1 MTIPVP
7 TIDQF
12 EESTVMTVIR
22 NVVDYIIGLV
32 PQINNGDVTDLTLN
46 YQGSTLT
53 VGFVKG
59 DGTQIS
65 KNVTI
70 ESGGG
75 ATNPYPTDVSL
86 SLSGS
91 TLNCDILLSD
101 NNHVTGSVD
110 LSPLV
115 PSVTGFV
122 TEEELQQVQSD
133 LQEQI
138 TGLKL
143 STSNNNMTLNGDS
156 VQIVKTVS
164 GTVSNGNLQITVNGV
179 SSGDIPLP
187 ESVTIYHIKPIVTD
201 KITYYND
208 QFTGYCM
215 IYKVDDI
222 NSETY
227 NFSVPNS
234 LGYSIILDKVFING
248 ISYQANT
255 TLHLYK
261 INYIDYASILTEAGY
276 NTLPNG
282 YYDIGLSVVE
292 PFSSTSDKL
301 VIGITMNERVTII
314 DGVLNKTN
322 HNDAYIFSTKNNLE
336 NTSVTLM
343 PYIIVRGS

>member
-12 EESTVMTVIR
+12 NETTVMTVIR

-32 PQINNGDVTDLTLN
+32 PQINNGDVSDMTVT

-53 VGFVKG
+53 ISLVKG
-59 DGTQIS
+59 DGNTIS
-65 KNVTI
+65 KNVQI
-70 ESGGG
+70 QSG
-75 ATNPYPTDVSL
+75 TSNPYPTDVAL
-86 SLSGS
+86 SLAG
-91 TLNCDILLSD
+91 TILNCDIMLSD

-122 TEEELQQVQSD
+122 TEDELQQVQSD

-187 ESVTIYHIKPIVTD
+187 ESGYGSIELSTQFEETRIYRSTLNVPGGHLLHFAKEGIDNGVID
-201 KITYYND
+201 NNLNKIFKIDGEIFSILPNNDNIPSHYY
-208 QFTGYCM
+208 TG
-215 IYKVDDI
+215 
-222 NSETY
+222 
-227 NFSVPNS
+227 
-234 LGYSIILDKVFING
+234 ILING
-248 ISYQANT
+248 IDTLVENSIKKIYTELGIIGKINFGVYLFNT
-255 TLHLYK
+255 TTHIDGLIYSSDTYYYASYDGTNFELADTNMAISIYDLYK
-261 INYIDYASILTEAGY
+261 ISVILEVSIDKFFV
-276 NTLPNG
+276 N
-282 YYDIGLSVVE
+282 
-292 PFSSTSDKL
+292 
-301 VIGITMNERVTII
+301 
-314 DGVLNKTN
+314 
-322 HNDAYIFSTKNNLE
+322 
-336 NTSVTLM
+336 
-343 PYIIVRGS
+343 

>member
-12 EESTVMTVIR
+12 NETTVMTVIR

-53 VGFVKG
+53 VGFIKG

-75 ATNPYPTDVSL
+75 ATNPYPTDVNL

-187 ESVTIYHIKPIVTD
+187 ESGGVVDIQSIYPITPASISGTGASNQCIALSTISTKSLQD
-201 KITYYND
+201 IT
-208 QFTGYCM
+208 
-215 IYKVDDI
+215 V
-222 NSETY
+222 
-227 NFSVPNS
+227 
-234 LGYSIILDKVFING
+234 ING
-248 ISYQANT
+248 IAYRMSNNNEYYYYYSVNSTTYYGSYSELSSSIKDVIQNALNNI
-255 TLHLYK
+255 K
-261 INYIDYASILTEAGY
+261 SIINSDFSFSIVAINDNY
-276 NTLPNG
+276 PNPVVPLFSQNLF
-282 YYDIGLSVVE
+282 IGS
-292 PFSSTSDKL
+292 
-301 VIGITMNERVTII
+301 
-314 DGVLNKTN
+314 
-322 HNDAYIFSTKNNLE
+322 YTKNTDTIKYPTFILCSTISSEEFNNL
-336 NTSVTLM
+336 
-343 PYIIVRGS
+343 YIRVISND

>member
-12 EESTVMTVIR
+12 NETTVMTVIR

-32 PQINNGDVTDLTLN
+32 PQINNGDITDMSMN

-53 VGFVKG
+53 INLIKG

-75 ATNPYPTDVSL
+75 ETNPYPTDVSL

-101 NNHVTGSVD
+101 NNHVTGTVD
-110 LSPLV
+110 LSPLI

-156 VQIVKTVS
+156 VQIVKSVTTVID
-164 GTVSNGNLQITVNGV
+164 GNNLTIGVNGV
-179 SSGDIPLP
+179 NSNTITLP
-187 ESVTIYHIKPIVTD
+187 ESGGAKKLTSEPITNFVTATVNN
-201 KITYYND
+201 ITVLKEFDIEYAYND
-208 QFTGYCM
+208 DYLITCRCTISKGTYTSPE
-215 IYKVDDI
+215 KV
-222 NSETY
+222 
-227 NFSVPNS
+227 VH
-234 LGYSIILDKVFING
+234 LGYIVLSDTSNHACYITNHQQTGEVFINMG
-248 ISYQANT
+248 AEQNPTQIT
-255 TLHLYK
+255 TENVTATDTRQGFYK
-261 INYIDYASILTEAGY
+261 LF
-276 NTLPNG
+276 
-282 YYDIGLSVVE
+282 V
-292 PFSSTSDKL
+292 
-301 VIGITMNERVTII
+301 
-314 DGVLNKTN
+314 
-322 HNDAYIFSTKNNLE
+322 
-336 NTSVTLM
+336 
-343 PYIIVRGS
+343 